1 MQLESQIQ
9 SKIIKYLESKG
20 FYVLKIIKC
29 NKNGTA
35 DLIAFRK
42 SELPI
47 FIEVKTEK
55 GVQSELQKF
64 RQKEVEQ
71 LGYKYFLV
79 RSLEDF
85 KLFLDTNK

>member
-1 MQLESQIQ
+1 MLESKIQ
-9 SKIIKYLESKG
+9 ANGIKYLEKHG
-20 FYVLKIIKC
+20 YYVLKIIKC

-47 FIEVKTEK
+47 FIEVKTAI
-55 GVQSELQKF
+55 GVQSELQKY
-64 RQKEVEQ
+64 RQKEVTD
-71 LGYKYFLV
+71 LGFSYHLV

-85 KLFLDTNK
+85 KKIVK

>member
-1 MQLESQIQ
+1 MLESNIQ
-9 SKIIKYLESKG
+9 ANGIKFLEKNG
-20 FYVLKIIKC
+20 YYVLKIIKC

-47 FIEVKTEK
+47 FIEVKTAT
-55 GVQSELQKF
+55 GIQSELQKY
-64 RQKEVEQ
+64 RQKEVQ
-71 LGYKYFLV
+71 DLGFTYHLV

-85 KLFLDTNK
+85 KKIVK

>member
-1 MQLESQIQ
+1 MLESQLQ
-9 SKIIKYLESKG
+9 SKIIKELEKNG
-20 FYVLKIIKC
+20 YYVLKIIKC

-47 FIEVKTEK
+47 FIEVKTAT
-55 GVQSELQKF
+55 GIQSELQKY
-64 RQKEVEQ
+64 RQKEVTD
-71 LGYKYFLV
+71 LGFTYHLV

-85 KLFLDTNK
+85 KKIVK